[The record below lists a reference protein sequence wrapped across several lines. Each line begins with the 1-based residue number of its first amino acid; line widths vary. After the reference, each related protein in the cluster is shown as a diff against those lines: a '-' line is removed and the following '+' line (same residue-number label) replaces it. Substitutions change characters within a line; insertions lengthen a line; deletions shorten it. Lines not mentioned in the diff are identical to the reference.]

1 VEARVIER
9 PAHAD
14 AHARPAAV
22 EVDRR
27 ADPFAECEAITR
39 DRARNFWYGLRLLPV
54 PKRQALAAVYAMA
67 RRIDDAGDDGLSP
80 AQAGAALDRIEA
92 SLRRLD
98 PASPDPVVAALAV
111 AAERFPLPMGAF
123 DDLLAGV
130 RMDVEGT
137 DYLTSEDVVRYARRV
152 AGSVGRLSLA
162 VFGVRRGSGGE
173 AMALADD
180 LGVAMQLTNILRDV
194 LEDLGRGRLYLPAV
208 DLARFGCRRAD
219 LLAGGPN
226 VSALIRFE
234 ADRAAG
240 WFARGLQLLPLLDH
254 RSAACT
260 GAMAGIYRRLLRR
273 IAARPESVLA
283 TRLSLPAWEKGLV
296 AGRALTTGRA

>member
-1 VEARVIER
+1 VEAGVIDR
-9 PAHAD
+9 PAHA
-14 AHARPAAV
+14 HAPAGPAGV
-22 EVDRR
+22 AVDRP

-39 DRARNFWYGLRLLPV
+39 DRARNFWYGIRLLPV
-54 PKRQALAAVYAMA
+54 PKRQALASVYAMA

-80 AQAGAALDRIEA
+80 AHAGAALDRIEA
-92 SLRRLD
+92 SLGRLD
-98 PASPDPVVAALAV
+98 PTSPDPVVAALAV
-111 AAERFPLPMGAF
+111 SAERFPLPMEAF

-137 DYLTSEDVVRYARRV
+137 DYVTAEDLVRYARRV

-162 VFGVRRGSGGE
+162 VFGVRRGPAGE

-194 LEDLGRGRLYLPAV
+194 REDLGRGRLYLPAV
-208 DLARFGCRRAD
+208 DLARFACRRED
-219 LLAGGPN
+219 LLAGGPE
-226 VSALIRFE
+226 VAALIRFE

-273 IAARPESVLA
+273 ISARPESVLA
-283 TRLSLPAWEKGLV
+283 ARLSLAVWEKGLV